1 VSGFPASYA
10 DVSGTA
16 NDAWA
21 AGAITPGPYHRK
33 QPLLM
38 HWNGLA
44 WSRVAF
50 ADDGKSD
57 KFNGVAA
64 LGPADVWAIGSRQV
78 SGNNALAEYW
88 NGTSWTATTVPV
100 PQGMASTGLNHI
112 SATSSTDV
120 WALGTDYATDGGTAV
135 GNYVAH
141 WNGLSWKAIAVPSSA
156 NPDLYTWLRDMAAVA
171 PNDLWLAGG
180 TYSNSQ
186 ADFLGNLTLPWDGA
200 AWHTASAPSTGM
212 SPTLLHIGG
221 TSTNLWAVGNYWD
234 TSTSTSKT
242 TVLHSS
248 GGGWSASTDS
258 ALSAATGLIRGAP
271 GVVLL
276 SGADSESGYILRS
289 TS

>member
-1 VSGFPASYA
+1 MSGFPASYA

-221 TSTNLWAVGNYWD
+221 TSTNLWAVGN
-234 TSTSTSKT
+234 
-242 TVLHSS
+242 
-248 GGGWSASTDS
+248 
-258 ALSAATGLIRGAP
+258 
-271 GVVLL
+271 
-276 SGADSESGYILRS
+276 
-289 TS
+289 